1 LNDLTPPQLPLLEQR
16 GADSA
21 IPRSRRVYVNRN
33 LRMDRVTTIGFDMDY
48 TLALYVQPEIDR
60 LSVLATVDKL
70 IRDRGY
76 PEELRHLPF
85 DCSFP
90 IRGLIIDKERANILK
105 MDRYKYVKKAFHGN
119 HELSRDERHAL
130 YHKRVPRDEP
140 RFHYID
146 TLYAL
151 PEAAMYGAIVPF
163 LESRGVTWSA
173 STLFADIREC
183 IDLSH
188 RDGSILDV
196 MLADLP
202 RYVFRDP
209 DLAQTLHKFR
219 SAGKRLFLLTN
230 SQADYTERM
239 MQYLLGGAMSK
250 YPTWRHYFDIIVV
263 ASRKPVFFTERN
275 PILERKGDE
284 LEPATHFE
292 RGHVYQGG
300 NLADFEAMAGCS
312 GDQILYIGDH
322 IYGDILRSKKD
333 SSWRTAMVI
342 QEMEQEIAT
351 AGDLSDELARSDELD
366 LRRSEREDDLRF
378 HQSRLKALSRAEGSA
393 VPEPEREASRARHK
407 AALEQIRADLRAT
420 LDESRRLARVIDQ
433 GFHPHWGPLF
443 KTGVE
448 VSRFGDQVE
457 EYACLYTSR
466 VSNFLNYSPL
476 QYFRSPRDRMP
487 HEM

>member
-1 LNDLTPPQLPLLEQR
+1 
-16 GADSA
+16 
-21 IPRSRRVYVNRN
+21 
-33 LRMDRVTTIGFDMDY
+33 MDRVTTIGFDMDY

-70 IRDRGY
+70 IRERGY
-76 PEELRHLPF
+76 PEDLRHLPF
-85 DCSFP
+85 DCNFP
-90 IRGLIIDKERANILK
+90 IRGLIIDKERGNILK

-119 HELSRDERHAL
+119 RELSRDERHAL

-151 PEAAMYGAIVPF
+151 PEAAMYAAIVPF
-163 LESRGVTWSA
+163 LESRGVA
-173 STLFADIREC
+173 FGYPQLFQDIREC

-188 RDGSILDV
+188 RDGTILDI

-219 SAGKRLFLLTN
+219 SAGKRLFVLTN
-230 SQADYTERM
+230 SQADYTDKM
-239 MQYLLGGAMSK
+239 MQYLLGGAMAK
-250 YPTWRHYFDIIVV
+250 YPSWRHYFDIIVV
-263 ASRKPVFFTERN
+263 ASKKPSFFTERN
-275 PILERKGDE
+275 PILERDGDT
-284 LEPATHFE
+284 LKPATHFE

-300 NLADFEAMAGCS
+300 NMVDFEEMAGCS

-322 IYGDILRSKKD
+322 IFGDILRSKKD
-333 SSWRTAMVI
+333 SSWRTAMII
-342 QEMEQEIAT
+342 QEMEQEIA
-351 AGDLSDELARSDELD
+351 AAIGLADDLARIDELEQ
-366 LRRSEREDDLRF
+366 RRAHREDDLRF
-378 HQSRLKALSRAEGSA
+378 HQTRLKMLSRADGPPL
-393 VPEPEREASRARHK
+393 PEAEREASRNRHK
-407 AALEQIRADLRAT
+407 AALEQVRSELRAI
-420 LDESRRLARVIDQ
+420 LEESRRLNHELDQ

-443 KTGVE
+443 KAGTE

-457 EYACLYTSR
+457 SYACLYTSR

-487 HEM
+487 HEL

>member
-1 LNDLTPPQLPLLEQR
+1 
-16 GADSA
+16 
-21 IPRSRRVYVNRN
+21 
-33 LRMDRVTTIGFDMDY
+33 MDRITTIGFDMDY

-60 LSVLATVDKL
+60 LSVLATIDKL

-85 DCSFP
+85 DSDFA
-90 IRGLIIDKERANILK
+90 IRGLIIDKERGNI
-105 MDRYKYVKKAFHGN
+105 VKKAYHGAR
-119 HELSRDERHAL
+119 ELTRDERHRL
-130 YHKRVPRDEP
+130 YQKRVPRDEP

-151 PEAAMYGAIVPF
+151 PEAAMYASIVPF
-163 LESRGVTWSA
+163 LESRGVEFGYER
-173 STLFADIREC
+173 LFLDIREC

-196 MLADLP
+196 MMGDLP

-239 MQYLLGGAMSK
+239 MEYLLGGAMPK
-250 YPTWRHYFDIIVV
+250 YPSWRHYFDIIVV
-263 ASRKPVFFTERN
+263 ASKKPSFFTQRN
-275 PILERKGDE
+275 PILERDASGE
-284 LEPATHFE
+284 RPATHFE
-292 RGHVYQGG
+292 RGRVYTGG
-300 NLADFEAMAGCS
+300 NMVDFEAMAGCS

-333 SSWRTAMVI
+333 SAWRTAMIV
-342 QEMEQEIAT
+342 QEMEQELAAVTGLQEDIAKI
-351 AGDLSDELARSDELD
+351 DELD
-366 LRRSEREDDLRF
+366 LRRAQLEDDLRF
-378 HQSRLKALSRAEGSA
+378 QQTRLKMLARSNGGTLTPA
-393 VPEPEREASRARHK
+393 EREASRSKHK
-407 AALEQIRADLRAT
+407 AALEEIRADLRA
-420 LDESRRLARVIDQ
+420 LIEEARKLNQKVDD
-433 GFHPHWGPLF
+433 GFHRHWGPLF

-466 VSNFLNYSPL
+466 VSNFVNYSPL
-476 QYFRSPRDRMP
+476 QYFLSPRARMP
-487 HEM
+487 HEL